1 MPIVSAQETAE
12 LVSLLSVSDQTFA
25 ELSKRFKE
33 AWPSAKEYFRLLCAV
48 FLFLQ
53 VCLPYNGS
61 LEITLSASLLMQLCC
76 NKCLTITA

>member
-33 AWPSAKEYFRLLCAV
+33 AWPSSKEYFRLLCAV

-53 VCLPYNGS
+53 VSLPCNGS
-61 LEITLSASLLMQLCC
+61 LEINSDSLLMQSPRD
-76 NKCLTITA
+76 KCLIIVA

>member
-53 VCLPYNGS
+53 VSLPGNGF
-61 LEITLSASLLMQLCC
+61 LEITLSDSLMLQSLSDECLMMV
-76 NKCLTITA
+76 A